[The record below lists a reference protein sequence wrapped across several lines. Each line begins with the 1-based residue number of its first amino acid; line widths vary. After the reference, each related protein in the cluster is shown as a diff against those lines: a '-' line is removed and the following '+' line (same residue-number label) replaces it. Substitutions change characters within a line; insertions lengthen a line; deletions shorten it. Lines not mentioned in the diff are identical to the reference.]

1 MTTQPTIQIIN
12 RYPEENYT
20 DVELYTF
27 NHNTNIWTLHPTP
40 FQSLEYYTNQE
51 LTDMLLTT
59 FQYNDHNNTTITFR
73 NIYYSHALVDQLT
86 GEVYVELDNRPEPTD
101 LEYYTIQNLIIQNY
115 LEAHSQ
121 LTFQEEITFRNY
133 IYEQHTPTK
142 TYATPGTLLSNYIL
156 TLSATLLDSTDHPFL
171 DNL

>member
-51 LTDMLLTT
+51 ITDMLLTI
-59 FQYNDHNNTTITFR
+59 FQYNSPDTTITFKD
-73 NIYYSHALVDQLT
+73 IYYSDALVDKLT

-121 LTFQEEITFRNY
+121 LTFQEEITFINAIRKQY
-133 IYEQHTPTK
+133 RPYK
-142 TYATPGTLLSNYIL
+142 AYATQ
-156 TLSATLLDSTDHPFL
+156 ATLDSQYLMVLTETL
-171 DNL
+171 REDNDNPYSNN